1 MSVDYPGWS
10 VGMQHFIV
18 PNQKLNQ
25 KKENKMDSTNK
36 IIVAALVALVITI
49 LMGLLL
55 AFPVMVVWNSF
66 LVPALTIVKPIGWI
80 QAWGIMVLCGVLF
93 KADSFSLTNK

>member
-1 MSVDYPGWS
+1 
-10 VGMQHFIV
+10 MQHFIV
-18 PNQKLNQ
+18 PNQKLNT
-25 KKENKMDSTNK
+25 KKENKMNSPTK
-36 IIVAALVALVITI
+36 IIVAALVAIMISI

-55 AFPVMVVWNSF
+55 AFPVMVVWNTF

-93 KADSFSLTNK
+93 KSDTFSLTNK